1 MIVLNIR
8 RAEDKDRESVLKLLS
23 QVLEVH
29 AEIRPD
35 IFISGTT
42 KYTSEN
48 LSQMFKDDEKP
59 IFVAVNENDK
69 VLGYAFCAFK
79 NQPFSNNMV
88 PFTSLYIDD
97 FCVDAKERGKGIGT
111 KLFEFIKQF
120 AKENNCYEITLNVW
134 EGNDSAKNFYNRL
147 GMKPKETNMEYIL

>member
-1 MIVLNIR
+1 MNIR

-48 LSQMFKDDEKP
+48 LSQMFKDEEKP
-59 IFVAVNENDK
+59 IFVAVNENDN

-88 PFTSLYIDD
+88 PFTSLFIDD

>member
-1 MIVLNIR
+1 MNIR

-42 KYTSEN
+42 KYTPEN
-48 LSQMFKDDEKP
+48 LSEMFNDDEKP
-59 IFVAVNENDK
+59 IFVAVNENDN

-88 PFTSLYIDD
+88 PFTSLFIDD